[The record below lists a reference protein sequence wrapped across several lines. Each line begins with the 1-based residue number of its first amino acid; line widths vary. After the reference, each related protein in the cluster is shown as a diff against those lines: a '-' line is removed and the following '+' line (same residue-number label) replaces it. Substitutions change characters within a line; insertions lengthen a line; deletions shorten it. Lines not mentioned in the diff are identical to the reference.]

1 MTTEIG
7 QLNLRLPAGFEA
19 RAQRIGRL
27 VGESL
32 ARQDGLPGGQVGQI
46 GVGPV
51 RVDARASDRAIAESI
66 AQSIHA
72 ALGRCSAGVSPAR
85 RSDQKN
91 GAGETPALH
100 GA

>member
-32 ARQDGLPGGQVGQI
+32 ARQEGLPGGQVDQI

-51 RVDARASDRAIAESI
+51 RVDARASDRVIAARI
-66 AQSIHA
+66 AQSIGA
-72 ALGRCSAGVSPAR
+72 AIHGGR
-85 RSDQKN
+85 K
-91 GAGETPALH
+91 
-100 GA
+100 

>member
-7 QLNLRLPAGFEA
+7 HLNLRLPAGFEA

-32 ARQDGLPGGQVGQI
+32 ARQENLPSGQVAQI

-51 RVDARASDRAIAESI
+51 RVDARASDRAIAAHI
-66 AQSIHA
+66 AQSIGA
-72 ALGRCSAGVSPAR
+72 AIQRGGG
-85 RSDQKN
+85 K
-91 GAGETPALH
+91 
-100 GA
+100 